1 MLRIRS
7 KRWVFCS
14 SWVLLI
20 IFFSLLVH
28 TPVATAATVD
38 EIHSSL
44 DKLRGY
50 YNQVGECN
58 DWETLGLR
66 WAGVECSSKYTP
78 ENAVS
83 ASDYARKIMGAIAGR
98 QAEAGINNDI
108 STLIGMQKTA
118 GDTKG
123 SFINGDNTSLNQTIW
138 AVIALD
144 FAKTNGFT
152 ADYQRDDAVS
162 YICSNQDAGGGFDES
177 GWGVDVD
184 STTHALIALAADYN
198 QAGKE
203 ECTTTVNKALTY
215 LQQQQMD
222 TGGFGGWGSES
233 PDSIAA
239 VIEALMA
246 LSKNPFAEDWIK
258 NGNNM
263 VDALLAYQSGQGWF
277 VYSWEASGWN
287 DPTVPNQMSTYHSL
301 LALGDLVQGQSKYRN
316 LLPETNGLCFTLQ
329 PADSF
334 NLGNDANMSFLLD
347 NKGNNSIA
355 VLIAAGL
362 FDTSNEHQLTLTSLS
377 KTLLPGESVDFGSA
391 FTIPAGGSY
400 EVRVFVWDNW
410 NDKNSLLVPS
420 FIPVQ

>member
-1 MLRIRS
+1 
-7 KRWVFCS
+7 
-14 SWVLLI
+14 
-20 IFFSLLVH
+20 
-28 TPVATAATVD
+28 
-38 EIHSSL
+38 
-44 DKLRGY
+44 
-50 YNQVGECN
+50 
-58 DWETLGLR
+58 
-66 WAGVECSSKYTP
+66 
-78 ENAVS
+78 
-83 ASDYARKIMGAIAGR
+83 
-98 QAEAGINNDI
+98 
-108 STLIGMQKTA
+108 
-118 GDTKG
+118 
-123 SFINGDNTSLNQTIW
+123 
-138 AVIALD
+138 
-144 FAKTNGFT
+144 
-152 ADYQRDDAVS
+152 
-162 YICSNQDAGGGFDES
+162 
-177 GWGVDVD
+177 
-184 STTHALIALAADYN
+184 
-198 QAGKE
+198 
-203 ECTTTVNKALTY
+203 
-215 LQQQQMD
+215 
-222 TGGFGGWGSES
+222 
-233 PDSIAA
+233 
-239 VIEALMA
+239 MA

-377 KTLLPGESVDFGSA
+377 KTLLAGESVDFGSA